1 MGHAQ
6 IIPTA
11 QPLQVRVLFPVTN
24 RRSASTTSPDQVR
37 PPPFLFSLVVVG
49 TDASDVSFIVSICLI
64 QLCAVCC
71 LFD

>member
-1 MGHAQ
+1 MGHTQ

-11 QPLQVRVLFPVTN
+11 QPLQVRV
-24 RRSASTTSPDQVR
+24 STTSLDQVR

-64 QLCAVCC
+64 QLCVVCC